1 LKESALQSGEI
12 KAYSVFSSSC
22 RRGKQRLF
30 KGGSEMKEGVRKKI
44 EVDKIRGPKNGSR
57 VAIDEESIRELA
69 QSMQSIGLIQEIT
82 VYKDNGAYVVVAG
95 DCRFQAAKL
104 LGWKTID
111 ATVHEKWTPELIDIQ
126 IIENM
131 GRKNLSPIEEAMAFE
146 VLLTER
152 NYSIA
157 DIVEKI
163 GKSRPYVSGRL
174 ALIEL
179 HDDLQAKVHYGELN
193 IASANELQRIED
205 PEVRESYATEIKQR
219 GLSARV
225 AKAWADNYE
234 ETTELVE
241 TTPTPEPDQPTYEV
255 PGQAKGRCVLCVGQ
269 FPYVD
274 LNVVYLCPV
283 CQNSI
288 IQYRDEKK
296 AEIDGDCDN
305 SDANPNHVDPT

>member
-1 LKESALQSGEI
+1 
-12 KAYSVFSSSC
+12 
-22 RRGKQRLF
+22 
-30 KGGSEMKEGVRKKI
+30 MKEGVRKKI
-44 EVDKIRGPKNGSR
+44 EVDKIRGPENGSR
-57 VAIDEESIRELA
+57 IAIDEESIKERA
-69 QSMQSIGLIQEIT
+69 QSMQTVGLIQPIT
-82 VYKDNGAYVVVAG
+82 VYMDNGAYIIVAG

-104 LGWKTID
+104 LRWKMID
-111 ATVHEKWTPELIDIQ
+111 ATVHEKWTPELIDLQ

-131 GRKNLSPIEEAMAFE
+131 GRKDLSPLEEAIAFE
-146 VLLTER
+146 RLLSER

-174 ALIEL
+174 ALLEL

-205 PEVRESYATEIKQR
+205 PETRESYATEIKQK

-241 TTPTPEPDQPTYEV
+241 TTPTPEPEQQTYEV
-255 PGQAKGRCVLCVGQ
+255 PKQAKGRCVLCVGQ

-274 LNVVYLCPV
+274 LNVCYLCPM

-288 IQYRDEKK
+288 IQYREEKK
-296 AEIDGDCDN
+296 AEIDGDSNNNNADT
-305 SDANPNHVDPT
+305 DHVDTP